1 MEKKA
6 KKNIIGNIGCITI
19 FATIT
24 IIMWNSYREADY
36 VKKHGVWTIL
46 TITKTRGAAG
56 GGYTVE
62 YIYQYNHRM
71 YEDGTNM
78 TLKEFINV
86 NRFFMMVVPNEESR
100 HLIFDAVPNWF
111 TLEAPPEGWKT
122 CPTEKELRRMME
134 QDSIRRGL
142 KEEVQKE

>member
-1 MEKKA
+1 MEKQT

-62 YIYQYNHRM
+62 YIYQY
-71 YEDGTNM
+71 
-78 TLKEFINV
+78 LKF
-86 NRFFMMVVPNEESR
+86 
-100 HLIFDAVPNWF
+100 
-111 TLEAPPEGWKT
+111 
-122 CPTEKELRRMME
+122 PTP
-134 QDSIRRGL
+134 
-142 KEEVQKE
+142 